1 MNGNGPQQKPEAL
14 CPKPPTWPPKT
25 NSAGYMAL
33 FVAALRLEFRTF
45 LPDYL
50 WDAPIRAH
58 SCFKNTSRGPAPV
71 PQRPDILA
79 YFLLGSQRDSIA
91 LDGVKVREL
100 ATAIG
105 SSPLRQAR
113 TVVYPTA
120 EGHFGGVIFRKS
132 SLLHGLVT
140 SGCHVPRVSPAC
152 SGGL

>member
-1 MNGNGPQQKPEAL
+1 MNGHGPQQKPEAL
-14 CPKPPTWPPKT
+14 CPKPPTWPPIK

-33 FVAALRLEFRTF
+33 FVAALRLEFRSFCLITRGMRQSG
-45 LPDYL
+45 PT
-50 WDAPIRAH
+50 AV
-58 SCFKNTSRGPAPV
+58 SKKSRGSAPV

-79 YFLLGSQRDSIA
+79 YFLLGSQRDPIA
-91 LDGVKVREL
+91 LDSVKVREL